1 MQLYL
6 DLVILLMV
14 IQYIRQERLEYAY
27 TRLLFGQETGIHT
40 VAGHLHHLLLSLV
53 DTTLVLVL
61 TTLQRLRLAE
71 LTMRLI
77 RLRQFRAHYNMIL
90 VRFQYK
96 LDINLDTCGNVFL
109 IRGAKKFS
117 SLFFT

>member
-40 VAGHLHHLLLSLV
+40 VAGHLHHLLLSPV
-53 DTTLVLVL
+53 DSTLVLTL
-61 TTLQRLRLAE
+61 ITLQRSSLVE

-77 RLRQFRAHYNMIL
+77 RLRQFRAHYSMIL
-90 VRFQYK
+90 DRFLCK
-96 LDINLDTCGNVFL
+96 LHISLSTYGNVFL
-109 IRGAKKFS
+109 IRGAKKFA
-117 SLFFT
+117 SLFF